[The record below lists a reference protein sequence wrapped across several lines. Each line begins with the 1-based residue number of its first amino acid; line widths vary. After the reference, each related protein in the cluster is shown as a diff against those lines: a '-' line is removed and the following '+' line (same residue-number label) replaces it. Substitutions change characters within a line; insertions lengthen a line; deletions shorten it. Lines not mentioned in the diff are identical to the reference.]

1 MKWPISERIALRLET
16 RGFATM
22 YNNNSAILCNGGC
35 TLQVSGSFFVQA
47 EVLAGLAI
55 KF

>member
-1 MKWPISERIALRLET
+1 MKWPISKRIALRLET

-35 TLQVSGSFFVQA
+35 TLQVSGSFFLQA

-55 KF
+55 RF